1 MGEKKK
7 LIWNLIFPLII
18 WGVIAA
24 YVLSNPVPKE
34 PDNVPLEAWS
44 YYNGHPPAEQF
55 LIKNRDVLLVALFVC
70 SVAIGLL
77 LWVFKY

>member
-1 MGEKKK
+1 MCEKKK
-7 LIWNLIFPLII
+7 LIWNLIFPLMV
-18 WGVIAA
+18 WGVIASYA
-24 YVLSNPVPKE
+24 LSNPVPRE
-34 PDNVPLEAWS
+34 PDNVPTDAWS